1 MKGIEQ
7 LLALINEIEDIVI
20 AFKEAY
26 EEDDGEI
33 STGEYIGIS
42 ISAIKNV
49 LTNVDTSELPKELK
63 DLDADEIKIILT
75 RISEMVVPE
84 EMKTLI
90 ANTIS
95 IGVDWY
101 KFIK

>member
-7 LLALINEIEDIVI
+7 VLALIDEIEDTVI

-26 EEDDGEI
+26 EDDGEI

-42 ISAIKNV
+42 IGAIKNV

-84 EMKTLI
+84 EMKELI
-90 ANTIS
+90 ANTIG

-101 KFIK
+101 KFLK